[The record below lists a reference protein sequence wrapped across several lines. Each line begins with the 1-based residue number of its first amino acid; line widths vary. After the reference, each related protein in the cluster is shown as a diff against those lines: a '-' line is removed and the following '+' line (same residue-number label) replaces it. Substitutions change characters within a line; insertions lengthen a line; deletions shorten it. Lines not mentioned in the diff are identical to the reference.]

1 MIEYIFIEAF
11 SAEPTF
17 NVSESPSSAS
27 LLKSA
32 SILIVPVPVNLP
44 ISCPVIFPSAPMP
57 SFKSR
62 MPLFILSVPSILAP
76 STKDS
81 SEFMLVVPV
90 PDIVLSRVPES
101 SSSELFAIVP
111 RRFPAVDVSLPPVI
125 STA

>member
-1 MIEYIFIEAF
+1 MIESIFIEAF

-44 ISCPVIFPSAPMP
+44 ILCSVIFPSAPMP

-62 MPLFILSVPSILAP
+62 MPLFIILSVPSILAP

-101 SSSELFAIVP
+101 SRSALFVIVP
-111 RRFPAVDVSLPPVI
+111 PRFSAVDVS
-125 STA
+125 